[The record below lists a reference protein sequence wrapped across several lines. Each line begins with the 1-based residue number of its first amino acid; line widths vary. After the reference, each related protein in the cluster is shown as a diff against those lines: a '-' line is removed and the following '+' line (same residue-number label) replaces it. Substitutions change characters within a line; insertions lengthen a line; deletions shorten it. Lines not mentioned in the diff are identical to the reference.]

1 MLLRKPEQHVRQ
13 PLQGFQ
19 LFGRHVRL
27 VALGKA
33 VSEEAV
39 AADPEQ
45 DDRSEPAR
53 LATAF
58 PGDALLEHSAAE
70 IGVVVA
76 SRHILGRLEQLGV
89 AQARLSSKPS
99 ELLRDE
105 NAHLRR
111 RLPRMKNI

>member
-58 PGDALLEHSAAE
+58 PGDALLKHTPAQISVE
-70 IGVVVA
+70 VA
-76 SRHILGRLEQLGV
+76 SRYILGRLEERGV
-89 AQARLSSKPS
+89 GQARLSGKPS
-99 ELLRDE
+99 EFLREE
-105 NAHLRR
+105 NAHPRR
-111 RLPRMKNI
+111 CLPRAKNI